1 MNTNLSGVPPPFTPA
16 PPVFSSPACPVC
28 AVCSI
33 CQCSSCP
40 ACNNTI
46 VYEIVNNSIP
56 SNLTCPPPDLR
67 GISCVKWN
75 TPQKL
80 AVGIVGGV
88 LAGVCASV
96 MLSYFIMKKQY
107 KLKKISE
114 FMKDS
119 SAENNI

>member
-1 MNTNLSGVPPPFTPA
+1 MNTNLSGVPPPFTPV
-16 PPVFSSPACPVC
+16 PPVFNSPTCPVC
-28 AVCSI
+28 AVCAV
-33 CQCSSCP
+33 CQCS

-46 VYEIVNNSIP
+46 IYEIINTSVP
-56 SNLTCPPPDLR
+56 SNLTCPPPDLS
-67 GISCVKWN
+67 GISCVRWGDA
-75 TPQKL
+75 QKL

-88 LAGVCASV
+88 LAGVCVSV
-96 MLSYFIMKKQY
+96 LLSYFIMKKQY